1 MSASYLL
8 DTHALFWHL
17 TNSAKLSERAK
28 RVFGDASRGQVT
40 LILSPIVLLEL
51 YGVVKKYQAPLDFSA
66 ELHLLE
72 KPPFRIAPITVADL
86 HLLDQL
92 ETIPELHDRLI
103 AATAL
108 RLNVPILTRDPLIM
122 ACSTVSCVW

>member
-1 MSASYLL
+1 MSESYLL

-17 TNSAKLSERAK
+17 TNSSKLSDRA
-28 RVFGDASRGQVT
+28 RRIFGDAAGGQIT

-66 ELHLLE
+66 ELYLLE
-72 KPPFRIAPITVADL
+72 KPPYRITPVTVADL
-86 HLLDQL
+86 HLLDRL

-108 RLNVPILTRDPLIM
+108 RLKVPILTRDPLIM
-122 ACSTVSCVW
+122 ACSLISCVW